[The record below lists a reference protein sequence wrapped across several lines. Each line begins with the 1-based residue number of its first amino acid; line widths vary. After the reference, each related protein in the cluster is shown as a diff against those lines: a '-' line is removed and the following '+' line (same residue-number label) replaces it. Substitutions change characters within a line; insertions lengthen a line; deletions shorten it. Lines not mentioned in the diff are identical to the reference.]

1 MRIRVHS
8 YITFIIIAVL
18 FAACS
23 KVPDNAKYV
32 PADATAV
39 AGINLRSLSKK
50 IAWNVITG
58 SKLYKEMQQRMTA
71 QGGADAMKGIEN
83 AGIDV
88 SNTFYIYTRSD
99 TRFYGGN
106 LVVALVPLADAARWQ
121 AYVKQV
127 FPTATIQNRD
137 GRSEAALGDGM
148 YVGWDKQTLIIVNG
162 TSNDED
168 GSWAYSDDTKKRPL
182 DGPNLMP
189 AEIAR
194 AFSVPTGNT
203 MVNNKRFENLARKG
217 HDLSFWLNYGTLLTD
232 LSGSMSI
239 DFNGVSLSSASWRD
253 AVLTT
258 GFDFKKGQIT
268 GDICYYLPA
277 QVEEATKDFGLV
289 ETDKDLLARLPK
301 EELDMLVSMHI
312 SPAGVKTLLEK
323 AGLFGPANVG
333 LTTQGLDV
341 DYVLAAFTGDMAIAM
356 HDFSLRAVP
365 QRDSFMGQLV
375 EYNKQKATM
384 NMTYAIKINN
394 HENFT
399 RLLQMTAGDQ
409 MLTNGNGYVLPL
421 TYDDTVHLQVS
432 KQYAVMSNSR
442 TYASGI
448 IDGTYKDK
456 TMQHTV
462 KDKVQGNPFAIYLDI
477 KQMLGKIDPTIS
489 SSPRDS
495 AIITES
501 KLLLDNIA
509 LYGGNYTEKA
519 YKFNL
524 EINFVNKD
532 ENSILE
538 LIDYGMRM
546 NDLRN
551 LPD

>member
-1 MRIRVHS
+1 MHNKARS
-8 YITFIIIAVL
+8 YLTLIIIAVL

-39 AGINLRSLSKK
+39 AGINLKSLSKK

-58 SKLYKEMQQRMTA
+58 SKLYKEMQQRMSA
-71 QGGADAMKGIEN
+71 QGSADAMKGIEN

-106 LVVALVPLADAARWQ
+106 LVVALVPLADASRWET
-121 AYVKQV
+121 YVKQV
-127 FPTATIQNRD
+127 FPESAIQTRD
-137 GRSEAALGDGM
+137 GRSEALLGEGM
-148 YVGWDKQTLIIVNG
+148 YVGWSKQLLVIVNG
-162 TSNDED
+162 TAAEAEEDVAAAQSN
-168 GSWAYSDDTKKRPL
+168 AL
-182 DGPNLMP
+182 LMP
-189 AEIAR
+189 AEMAR

-203 MVNNKRFENLARKG
+203 IVNNKRFEALARKG
-217 HDLSFWLNYGTLLTD
+217 HDLSFWLNYGALLTD
-232 LSGSMSI
+232 LAGNMSI

-268 GDICYYLPA
+268 GDISYYLPA

-301 EELDMLVSMHI
+301 EELDMLLSMHI

-375 EYNKQKATM
+375 EHKKQTATM
-384 NMTYAIKINN
+384 NMTYAVKINN

-399 RLLQMTAGDQ
+399 RLLQMTAADQ
-409 MLTNGNGYVLPL
+409 MLPKGNGYVLPL

-442 TYASGI
+442 AYASGI
-448 IDGTYKDK
+448 INGAYSGQAMRKDINN
-456 TMQHTV
+456 
-462 KDKVQGNPFAIYLDI
+462 KVQGNPFAIYLDI
-477 KQMLGKIDPTIS
+477 KQMLGKVDPTIS

-501 KLLLDNIA
+501 KQLLDNIA

-519 YKFNL
+519 YKFSL

-538 LIDYGMRM
+538 LIDFGMRM

>member
-1 MRIRVHS
+1 MRIRAFS
-8 YITFIIIAVL
+8 YITFIAIAVL

-39 AGINLRSLSKK
+39 AGINLKSLSKK

-71 QGGADAMKGIEN
+71 QGGTDAMKGIEN

-106 LVVALVPLADAARWQ
+106 LVVALVPLADAARWE

-127 FPTATIQNRD
+127 FPQSNIQTRD
-137 GRSEAALGDGM
+137 GRSEAMLGEGM
-148 YVGWDKQTLIIVNG
+148 YVGWNKQLLVIVNG
-162 TSNDED
+162 IAAQEER
-168 GSWAYSDDTKKRPL
+168 DDAASAQ
-182 DGPNLMP
+182 NNSVLMA
-189 AEIAR
+189 AEMAR

-203 MVNNKRFENLARKG
+203 IVNNKRFENLARKG
-217 HDLSFWLNYGTLLTD
+217 HDLSFWLNYGALLTD
-232 LSGSMSI
+232 LAGNMSI

-253 AVLTT
+253 AVLTI

-268 GDICYYLPA
+268 GDISYYLPA

-301 EELDMLVSMHI
+301 QELDMLLSMHI

-375 EYNKQKATM
+375 EHKKQTATM
-384 NMTYAIKINN
+384 NMTYAVKINN

-399 RLLQMTAGDQ
+399 RLLQMTAADQ
-409 MLTNGNGYVLPL
+409 MLKNGNGYVLPL

-448 IDGTYKDK
+448 IDGTYTGKA
-456 TMQHTV
+456 MQPTI

-524 EINFVNKD
+524 EINFVNKE

>member
-1 MRIRVHS
+1 MCIRVRS

-106 LVVALVPLADAARWQ
+106 LVVALVPLADAARWET
-121 AYVKQV
+121 YVKQV
-127 FPTATIQNRD
+127 FPKATIQSRE
-137 GRSEAALGDGM
+137 GRKEAALGEGM
-148 YVGWDKQTLIIVNG
+148 YVAWDKQILIILNG
-162 TSNDED
+162 VAATEIDEEAPQNGD
-168 GSWAYSDDTKKRPL
+168 V
-182 DGPNLMP
+182 LMP

-194 AFSVPTGNT
+194 AFSVPAGNT
-203 MVNNKRFENLARKG
+203 MVNNKRFETLARKG
-217 HDLSFWLNYGTLLTD
+217 HDLSFWLNYGNLLTD
-232 LSGSMSI
+232 LAGNMSI

-341 DYVLAAFTGDMAIAM
+341 DYVLAAFTGDMVIAM
-356 HDFSLRAVP
+356 HDFSLRALP

-384 NMTYAIKINN
+384 NMTYAVKINN

-399 RLLQMTAGDQ
+399 RLLQMTAGGQ
-409 MLTNGNGYVLPL
+409 MLANGNGYVLPL

-448 IDGTYKDK
+448 IDGTYKGK

-489 SSPRDS
+489 SSARDS

-546 NDLRN
+546 NGLRN

>member
-1 MRIRVHS
+1 MQISARN
-8 YITFIIIAVL
+8 YIAFVFIAVL

-58 SKLYKEMQQRMTA
+58 SKIYKEMQQRMTA

-127 FPTATIQNRD
+127 FPDAVIQVRD
-137 GRSEAALGDGM
+137 GRSEAALGEGM
-148 YVGWDKQTLIIVNG
+148 YVGWDKQLLVIVNG
-162 TSNDED
+162 VAAEEEDENPTAQN
-168 GSWAYSDDTKKRPL
+168 SAV
-182 DGPNLMP
+182 LMP
-189 AEIAR
+189 AEMAR
-194 AFSVPTGNT
+194 AFSVPAGSPITG
-203 MVNNKRFENLARKG
+203 NKRFESFARKG
-217 HDLSFWLNYGTLLTD
+217 HDLSFWLNYGNLLTD
-232 LSGSMSI
+232 IAGNMAV

-268 GDICYYLPA
+268 GDIAYYLPA

-289 ETDKDLLARLPK
+289 KADKDMLDRLPK
-301 EELDMLVSMHI
+301 EELDMLLSMHI
-312 SPAGVKTLLEK
+312 SPGGVKTLLEK

-341 DYVLAAFTGDMAIAM
+341 DYVLEAFTGDMVIAM

-365 QRDSFMGQLV
+365 QRDSFMGQMV
-375 EYNKQKATM
+375 EYKKQKATM
-384 NMTYAIKINN
+384 NMTYAVKINN
-394 HENFT
+394 YENFS
-399 RLLQMTAGDQ
+399 RLLKMTAGDQ
-409 MLTNGNGYVLPL
+409 MLPNGNGYVLPL
-421 TYDDTVHLQVS
+421 TYDDSVHLQVS

-442 TYASGI
+442 QYATGI
-448 IDGTYKDK
+448 IGGNYKGS
-456 TMQHTV
+456 TMPSRIGE
-462 KDKVQGNPFAIYLDI
+462 KVYDHPFAIYMDI

-495 AIITES
+495 AVITES
-501 KLLLDNIA
+501 KKLLDNIA

-538 LIDYGMRM
+538 LIDFGMRM

-551 LPD
+551 IPD